1 MRIKQATRPDQ
12 ESTRIGP
19 KITANKRLVVLVEH
33 KGIQYQV
40 VQTANP
46 TGFKWTVHLDDS
58 RTKTG
63 VSYSRGNAIFH
74 AVRAID
80 RAVSASAKAK

>member
-1 MRIKQATRPDQ
+1 M
-12 ESTRIGP
+12 
-19 KITANKRLVVLVEH
+19 EH

-46 TGFKWTVHLDDS
+46 TGWKWTIQLGNGRI
-58 RTKTG
+58 RTG
-63 VSYSRGNAIFH
+63 ASYSRGNAIFH

-80 RAVSASAKAK
+80 KATKIPPIIGMD

>member
-1 MRIKQATRPDQ
+1 M
-12 ESTRIGP
+12 
-19 KITANKRLVVLVEH
+19 EH

-46 TGFKWTVHLDDS
+46 TGFKWTVHLNEN
-58 RTKTG
+58 RIKTG
-63 VSYSRGNAIFH
+63 VSYSRGTAIFH

-80 RAVSASAKAK
+80 RAVSASARAK